1 MAIDFPNSPTTG
13 DIHTVSGKQWQWDSE
28 KWIAYGSSLAP
39 DVLKVDSGNN
49 RVGINQTSPTVA
61 LDVTGSAR
69 ITGDLTVS
77 GTTVTVDSAS
87 VLIKD
92 RVQFEGATA
101 NDYETVL
108 LATDPTA
115 DRTITLPDAT
125 GTVALTSTA
134 LPLTGGA
141 MTGAITTNSTFDGV
155 DIATRDAI
163 LTSTTTTA
171 NAALPKAG
179 GTLSGTIVA
188 ADQIISAPVM
198 KDYAE
203 TVYAGGNSGTS
214 QTLALTNGN
223 VQTWTMNGNCT
234 FTMPSGS
241 TLQAGSSFTLILTQD
256 GTGSRTGTFTGVKWA
271 GGTAP
276 TLTTTATSGIDI
288 LTFTTFNGGA
298 APVWHGFLAG
308 AAMA

>member
-125 GTVALTSTA
+125 GTVALTSTV

-203 TVYAGGNSGTS
+203 TKAAMAAHDVDL
-214 QTLALTNGN
+214 TLGN
-223 VQTWTMNGNCT
+223 VQTYTLSGNQTLT
-234 FTMPSGS
+234 FSNPPASGS
-241 TLQAGSSFTLILTQD
+241 AGSFTLIVTNGASATLTWPTSVD
-256 GTGSRTGTFTGVKWA
+256 WA

-276 TLTTTATSGIDI
+276 TLTASGIDI
-288 LTFTTFNGGA
+288 LTFTTIDGGTI
-298 APVWHGFLAG
+298 WYGFLAG
-308 AAMA
+308 ADMK